1 MTHVFTANSR
11 NYESW
16 TVTPDPSSIIDP
28 IQHRLLDQ
36 DTFTMS
42 NESVTNNIIISF
54 KDRPITLRKIP
65 GILMLSGNK
74 TFGRTPNKK
83 RLYYKCIPYDKC
95 LPVFLVPYEIKME
108 FSKDIKNKYIVFR
121 FVSWTETQNHPEG
134 VVEKTLG
141 DVDDL
146 PAFYEYQLYCRSLH
160 RSIADLSKKTHDK
173 IKQLGRPPGGEAADS
188 KVIDMGSSPRPEGA
202 ASKATASKATENK
215 VTESILIK
223 DIMSKSLSN
232 IPQIQDR
239 TQPDNPYYIYCIDP
253 EGSRDFDDG
262 FSLQETDQTITI
274 SIYIANVVIWLDYLD
289 LWANITPSCSVVSTI
304 YLPDK
309 KRPMLPSI
317 LSDNLCSLLKD
328 TDRFAFAM
336 DFVFEKMPDGEISS
350 LYKFNYTP
358 VLIHIRN
365 NYTYENCLRNQTVQR
380 FLEITRKIDHES
392 KDIYDQHNLATHR
405 LVEYWMVEM
414 NAKCAE
420 HLYSHKQGIFRTC
433 IKTISDVS
441 SSSTNIIVNAIQEWR
456 QLTAKYVTYNTDE
469 SIDMSH
475 TTLNRQY
482 YVHITSPIRRLVD
495 ILNQVIMM
503 SLTTTTTI
511 NNNINPKS
519 NDFIQT
525 WLSNIDIINAQT
537 KAARKVQTECELLTN
552 CIANPLRTYK
562 GVMFD
567 HQDSYSCL
575 CSYSYTVY
583 ISDLKLFSKIVLPKT
598 AIIDSMA
605 EYEFRLYIFEKE
617 DQTKK
622 KIRISLV

>member
-1 MTHVFTANSR
+1 MTNVFAANSR
-11 NYESW
+11 NYESR
-16 TVTPDPSSIIDP
+16 TDPSFPDK
-28 IQHRLLDQ
+28 
-36 DTFTMS
+36 DTFDIT
-42 NESVTNNIIISF
+42 NTDNTNNNIIISI
-54 KDRPITLRKIP
+54 KDRPITTRKIP
-65 GILMLSGNK
+65 GILVLSGNK

-108 FSKDIKNKYIVFR
+108 FSKDIKNKYVVFR

-134 VVEKTLG
+134 VIDETLG

-146 PAFYEYQLYCRSLH
+146 PAFYEYQLYSRELH

-173 IKQLGRPPGGEAADS
+173 IKQLGRPTDS
-188 KVIDMGSSPRPEGA
+188 KAIDISKKGQIPPRPEGA
-202 ASKATASKATENK
+202 ASKATASKATENNA
-215 VTESILIK
+215 TESILIK
-223 DIMSKSLSN
+223 DIMTKSLSN
-232 IPQIQDR
+232 IPLIQDR
-239 TQPDNPYYIYCIDP
+239 TTQQVPYYVYCIDP

-274 SIYIANVVIWLDYLD
+274 SIYIANVIIWLDYLD
-289 LWANITPSCSVVSTI
+289 LWSNITPLGSVVSTI

-336 DFVFEKMPDGEISS
+336 DFVFEKMPNGEISS
-350 LYKFNYTP
+350 QYQFNYTP

-365 NYTYENCLRNQTVQR
+365 NYTYENCLRNRTVQR
-380 FLEITRKIDHES
+380 FLEITRKIDHVS

-420 HLYSHKQGIFRTC
+420 HLYSYKQGIFRTC

-441 SSSTNIIVNAIQEWR
+441 SSSTNAIQEWR
-456 QLTAKYVTYNTDE
+456 QLTAKYVAYNTDE
-469 SIDMSH
+469 SIDLSH
-475 TTLNRQY
+475 ATLNRQH

-495 ILNQVIMM
+495 ILNQVIMS

-519 NDFIQT
+519 NEFIQT

-567 HQDSYSCL
+567 PVDNNKDSDSYT
-575 CSYSYTVY
+575 YTVY

-598 AIIDSMA
+598 AIIDSIA

-622 KIRISLV
+622 KIKISLV

>member
-1 MTHVFTANSR
+1 MTHIFTANSR
-11 NYESW
+11 NYESR
-16 TVTPDPSSIIDP
+16 TEPSFPDKDIFDITNTDN
-28 IQHRLLDQ
+28 
-36 DTFTMS
+36 T
-42 NESVTNNIIISF
+42 NNNIIISI
-54 KDRPITLRKIP
+54 KDRLITTRKIP
-65 GILMLSGNK
+65 GILVLSGNK

-108 FSKDIKNKYIVFR
+108 FSKDIKNKYVVFR

-134 VVEKTLG
+134 VIEETLG

-160 RSIADLSKKTHDK
+160 RSISELSKKTHDK
-173 IKQLGRPPGGEAADS
+173 IKQLGRPP
-188 KVIDMGSSPRPEGA
+188 RPEGA
-202 ASKATASKATENK
+202 ASKATASKATASKATASKATASKATASKATENN

-239 TQPDNPYYIYCIDP
+239 TESTNPYYVYCIDP

-289 LWANITPSCSVVSTI
+289 LWSNITPLGSVVSTI

-420 HLYSHKQGIFRTC
+420 HLYSHKRGIFRTC

-456 QLTAKYVTYNTDE
+456 QLTAKYVTYNTNE
-469 SIDMSH
+469 STDMSH
-475 TTLNRQY
+475 ATLNRQH

-495 ILNQVIMM
+495 ILNQVIMS
-503 SLTTTTTI
+503 SLTTTTTTTTI

-519 NDFIQT
+519 NEFIQT

-567 HQDSYSCL
+567 HQDSRSCSR
-575 CSYSYTVY
+575 SYSYTVY
-583 ISDLKLFSKIVLPKT
+583 ISELKLFSKIVLPKT
-598 AIIDSMA
+598 AIIDSIA

-622 KIRISLV
+622 KIKISLV